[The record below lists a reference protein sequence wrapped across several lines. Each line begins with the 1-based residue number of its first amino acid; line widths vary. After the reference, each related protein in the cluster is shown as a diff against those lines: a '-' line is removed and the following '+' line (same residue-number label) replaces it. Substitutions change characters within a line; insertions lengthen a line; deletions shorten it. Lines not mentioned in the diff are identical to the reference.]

1 MKRKH
6 DWLTRTRNSKDTK
19 MFATYQIAFI
29 SLLGTR
35 RYVMAFDT
43 LRYYLPSFCR
53 PHSPWATLNWRPNA
67 PPSREGRVPTRSSP
81 RRWRALLQSALP
93 SRTAVPG
100 KAALPW
106 GSTWRLWPRCAAI
119 MRKAEKLPT
128 RSSLPGCMKSPRAQR
143 PNLVCAPSSRTSASS
158 ATTPTANRSF
168 PNRGMRVTCE
178 TFSPLSFQLITREGS
193 IKNDLSTIY
202 LWAIVLPYSI
212 SQYYARSCLE
222 QKQENLRG
230 PCWTPLCRSTPE
242 VLGLWLDG
250 DYSEWSTDKSRT
262 TNQSN
267 ENTFVSLWMRSCTR
281 TLLTEK
287 LRIHQSCI

>member
-1 MKRKH
+1 MLWR
-6 DWLTRTRNSKDTK
+6 LTRCDIISPRSAGPILREPLWTEGQMRRL
-19 MFATYQIAFI
+19 QGRGV
-29 SLLGTR
+29 SLLG
-35 RYVMAFDT
+35 
-43 LRYYLPSFCR
+43 
-53 PHSPWATLNWRPNA
+53 
-67 PPSREGRVPTRSSP
+67 PPQGDEGHCCKVPC
-81 RRWRALLQSALP
+81 LQGRLSLE
-93 SRTAVPG
+93 RLHYRG
-100 KAALPW
+100 
-106 GSTWRLWPRCAAI
+106 GGGWRLWPRCAAI